1 MDTILLATR
10 NPQTRDTVRHATT
23 ADRHIH
29 VVKSPDDLWKSLS
42 SRLCDC
48 LFIDLAELEQLSV
61 DLETENHPQAII
73 DRIRKLRPTIGIVV
87 IAANADIRKAVAYM
101 KHGASSYLTEPIH
114 PDEMQLVLDEISR
127 ELRQQSELAYLRERL
142 WQEDTLD
149 HVRTDSPLMHKVID
163 NVRSVA
169 PTKATVLLLGE
180 TGTGKSFTA
189 RMIHRYSNRKEG
201 PFISVHCGAIPDT
214 LIESELFGHEKGAF
228 TGAHRRK
235 PGKFEL
241 ACGGTIFLDEIGTVT
256 PSTQVKLLTVL
267 QEGIYQR
274 VGGETDL
281 EADVRVIAASNSD
294 LKQMCID
301 GQFRKDLYYR
311 LNVFPITIPHLFE
324 RKEDIPLFVDFFIQ
338 RFNQF
343 HAKQIQGVHPDVMQ
357 ALMGYDWPGNLREL
371 ENLLER
377 AHILETTNELTP
389 ESFPSELF
397 ESIEPVAE
405 IAIDTSETLAAVRSK
420 ALAETERRYLKEV
433 LARNKGKI
441 NASAAEAGI
450 STRQLNKLM
459 HKHQLEKSS
468 FKSKSSQPA

>member
-1 MDTILLATR
+1 MDAILLATQ
-10 NPQTRDTVRHATT
+10 NPRTRDTVRRTIASSCRFHA
-23 ADRHIH
+23 AD
-29 VVKSPDDLWKSLS
+29 SPAHLMESIKEIPW
-42 SRLCDC
+42 DC
-48 LFIDLAELEQLSV
+48 LFIDLNAMDALAAAL
-61 DLETENHPQAII
+61 DLQDHPQTLI
-73 DRIRKLRPTIGIVV
+73 DRMKRLRPTMAIV
-87 IAANADIRKAVAYM
+87 IITANVDIRKAVTFM
-101 KHGASSYLTEPIH
+101 KNGASNYITEPVNA
-114 PDEMQLVLDEISR
+114 DEMRLVLDEIAR
-127 ELRQQSELAYLRERL
+127 EWRQHSELTYLRERL
-142 WQEDTLD
+142 WQEDTQD
-149 HVRTDSPLMHKVID
+149 HVRTNSPLMQKAVD

-189 RMIHRYSNRKEG
+189 KMIHRLSNRKEG

-235 PGKFEL
+235 SGKFEL
-241 ACGGTIFLDEIGTVT
+241 AAGGTIFLDEIGTVT
-256 PSTQVKLLTVL
+256 PSAQVKLLTVL
-267 QEGIYQR
+267 QEGVYQR
-274 VGGETDL
+274 VGGENDIK
-281 EADVRVIAASNSD
+281 ADVRVIAASNGD
-294 LKQMCID
+294 LKQMCTE
-301 GQFRKDLYYR
+301 GLFRKDLYYR
-311 LNVFPITIPHLFE
+311 LNVFPITIPQLFE

-343 HAKQIQGVHPDVMQ
+343 NAKQIQGVHPDVMQ
-357 ALMGYDWPGNLREL
+357 ALMQYAWPGNLREL

-405 IAIDTSETLAAVRSK
+405 ITIDTSETLAAVRSK
-420 ALAETERRYLKEV
+420 ALAETERRYLKQI
-433 LARNKGKI
+433 LARNNGRI

-459 HKHQLEKSS
+459 HRHQLEKSA
-468 FKSKSSQPA
+468 FKAQSSHPG